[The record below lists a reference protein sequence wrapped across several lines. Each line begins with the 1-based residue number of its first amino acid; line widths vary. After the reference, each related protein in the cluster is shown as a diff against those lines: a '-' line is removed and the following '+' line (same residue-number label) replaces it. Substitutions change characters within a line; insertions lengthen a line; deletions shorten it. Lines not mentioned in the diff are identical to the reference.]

1 MKIEVKNLNK
11 SFGDFQAIKD
21 INFTIE
27 EGQLIGFLGP
37 SGGGK
42 TTVLRMLA
50 GLESPDS
57 GEIYF
62 NGQLVNDVAPQE
74 RGIGFVFQN
83 YALFRHMTVYDN
95 VAFGL
100 KIKKK
105 SKKEIHARVTELLEL
120 TGLAGKKDRYPHEL
134 SGGQRQRVA
143 FARALAPEPQLL
155 LLDEPFAAI
164 DAKVRKELRS
174 WLKEMINRV
183 GITTIFV
190 THDQD
195 EAVEVADDIL
205 IINQGKLEQQ
215 GSPIS
220 IYRNPQSPF
229 VAGFIG
235 QSDILEHVPN
245 LIGFDKFD
253 EGSQIVIRPEFIQVG
268 TGKEIS
274 LKHAAEKGNISKIY
288 FRGSSWHLEIKIGD
302 FVITA
307 ERSLE
312 AEELHVGDEV
322 YVLIHRIYLFAN
334 GEVLSLENK
343 AKQDPEPVFI

>member
-1 MKIEVKNLNK
+1 MKIEVKGLSK
-11 SFGDFQAIKD
+11 SFGDFQAIKN
-21 INFTIE
+21 ISFTIE

-50 GLESPDS
+50 GLETPDS

-62 NGQLVNDVAPQE
+62 NGIPVKDVPPQD
-74 RGIGFVFQN
+74 RGIGFVFQS
-83 YALFRHMTVYDN
+83 YALFRHMTVYEN

-100 KIKKK
+100 KVKKK
-105 SKKEIHARVTELLEL
+105 SKAEIHARVTELLEL

-164 DAKVRKELRS
+164 DAKVRKELRA
-174 WLKEMINRV
+174 WLKEMISRV

-205 IINQGKLEQQ
+205 IINQGHLEQQ
-215 GSPIS
+215 GTPIS

-235 QSDILEHVPN
+235 QSDVLGEVPA
-245 LIGFDKFD
+245 LTGFGSFAP
-253 EGSQIVIRPEFIQVG
+253 GSQVVIRPEFMEVG
-268 TGKEIS
+268 TAKEIS
-274 LKHAAEKGNISKIY
+274 LQGAAERGIIKSIY
-288 FRGSSWHLEIKIGD
+288 FRGSSWHLEIGIGD
-302 FVITA
+302 FTVTA

-312 AEELHVGDEV
+312 STELKVGDEV
-322 YVLIHRIYLFAN
+322 FVLIHRLYVFTNDQVIT
-334 GEVLSLENK
+334 LENK